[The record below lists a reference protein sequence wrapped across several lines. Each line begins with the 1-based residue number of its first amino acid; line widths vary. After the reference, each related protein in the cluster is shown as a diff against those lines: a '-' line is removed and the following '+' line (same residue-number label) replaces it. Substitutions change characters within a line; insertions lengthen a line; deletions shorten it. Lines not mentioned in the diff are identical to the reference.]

1 MNLAHFVMWHF
12 VRKASELPLTAAHR
26 RNQRILNPR
35 ILNGKYAIGS
45 HRRRAVLRTHPY
57 VTANTKDETTAYAY
71 LALYY
76 PHASYEELERLIDQH
91 GSAVAALEA
100 CWDDLAPE
108 GRKAHTRLVAQAEEQ
123 MHRPAPE
130 ASEDEEDDHDEETD
144 DLAVQEPLVL
154 EGDDEEDGAA
164 PMDADP
170 LALPPT
176 APALSS
182 TSASSGVLHVDRIAY
197 RRLEEFI
204 GLEAAHL
211 RQQRDEE
218 LASMGGPE
226 GARAMTDGR
235 FEAQLAYAVSQL
247 DEEQRK
253 AYRFWT
259 ERTDAASWPPTEGTL
274 TCCICMGGAGTGKSR
289 LLEAMK
295 MFIQLQYATQDAR
308 VSPALVTTYTNR
320 AACNINGFTLHRA
333 FNLFHWQQKRARTA
347 AMHVNLLNRFEGV
360 RAWLIDEIGNV
371 PAEILSDIDDELR
384 WTFKD
389 DPVRS
394 RLPFAG
400 IAVAVFGDLLQLP
413 PVNKKEFLAIAPEPL
428 PPGHRIWRQ
437 TFDFF
442 TELVRNHRQAND
454 VPFHDMLER
463 LRYAL
468 PPTQTDVVALNSRV
482 TTLAAVRDVADDTLY
497 MATRWRDV
505 DTLNS
510 EDLAWRVQVGT
521 TGVNMHARHFDT
533 FDSNSRSHR
542 RRRSHV
548 LHDDD
553 DEPAAALA
561 SSFRTGSV
569 ADARRRVAL
578 MRIDPT
584 RVGGVAGAKRC
595 HKKKKF
601 GAHLPPLVSAAIGS
615 RMRITHRIHDQD
627 GADLGLVPNTFG
639 IVDSMVYDDAHGPVS
654 PAASVTDAAF
664 SDHQLALPII
674 MLRIHASQYKG
685 RDVYGR
691 TLPNGE
697 RPEWLTVPIA
707 PVECNIQGPDGR
719 NYVRQQL
726 PLELAQAMTVH
737 SAQGTTADSVV
748 LVVSDHPSD
757 FAFAAQSLYSACSRA
772 RTLAGLHI
780 LAPHPYTLE
789 YWTRLFTQHREHVLR
804 VLAEYDRLRR
814 LPDWTPTGHEID
826 DEELPDASS

>member
-1 MNLAHFVMWHF
+1 M
-12 VRKASELPLTAAHR
+12 RKAGDLPLQH
-26 RNQRILNPR
+26 NPRILNPR

-57 VTANTKDETTAYAY
+57 VTADTKDETTAYAY
-71 LALYY
+71 LTLYY
-76 PHASYEELERLIDQH
+76 PHSSYEELERLIDEH
-91 GSAVAALEA
+91 GSTVAALEA

-108 GRKAHTRLVAQAEEQ
+108 GRKAHARLVELAKEQ

-130 ASEDEEDDHDEETD
+130 ASDDEEDDHDEEAED
-144 DLAVQEPLVL
+144 VAVHEPLVL
-154 EGDDEEDGAA
+154 EGEGEEDDAA
-164 PMDADP
+164 PMEPDP
-170 LALPPT
+170 LALPPA

-182 TSASSGVLHVDRIAY
+182 TLASSGVLHVARTTY
-197 RRLEEFI
+197 RQLEKFI
-204 GLEAAHL
+204 GTEAAHL
-211 RQQRDEE
+211 RQQREEE
-218 LASMGGPE
+218 LASMGGPD

-235 FEAQLAYAVSQL
+235 FEAQLAHMVSQL
-247 DEEQRK
+247 DEQQRR

-259 ERTDAASWPPTEGTL
+259 ERTGVASWPPTEDTL

-295 MFIQLQYATQDAR
+295 MFIQVQYAAHDA
-308 VSPALVTTYTNR
+308 ALVTTYTNR

-333 FNLFHWQQKRARTA
+333 FSLFNWQKKRARTE
-347 AMHVNLLNRFEGV
+347 AMHVNLLNRFEV
-360 RAWLIDEIGNV
+360 TRAILIDEVGNV
-371 PAEILSDIDDELR
+371 PAELVPDIDDELR

-400 IAVAVFGDLLQLP
+400 IPVAVFGDFLQLP

-428 PPGHRIWRQ
+428 PRGHRIWREK
-437 TFDFF
+437 FEFF

-468 PPTQTDVVALNSRV
+468 APLQTDVDALNSRV

-505 DTLNS
+505 DALNS
-510 EDLAWRVQVGT
+510 EDLTWRVQVGA

-533 FDSNSRSHR
+533 FESNNRRHR
-542 RRRSHV
+542 RRRSHA

-553 DEPAAALA
+553 DEPTAALA
-561 SSFRTGSV
+561 SMRTGSV
-569 ADARRRVAL
+569 ADARRRLAL

-595 HKKKKF
+595 HKKKTF
-601 GAHLPPLVSAAIGS
+601 GARLPPLVTAAIGS
-615 RMRITHRIHDQD
+615 RMRITLRIHDQD

-639 IVDSMVYDDAHGPVS
+639 IVESFVYDDAHGPVS
-654 PAASVTDAAF
+654 PAASVNDAAF
-664 SDHQLALPII
+664 SEQQLALPIV

-707 PVECNIQGPDGR
+707 PVEYNIQGPDGHDC
-719 NYVRQQL
+719 VRQQL

-757 FAFAAQSLYSACSRA
+757 FAFAPQSLYSACTRA

-780 LAPHPYTLE
+780 LAPHPFTQQ

-804 VLAEYDRLRR
+804 VLAEYDRLRN
-814 LPDWTPTGHEID
+814 LPDWTPTGRDTD
-826 DEELPDASS
+826 DEELPDAS